1 MKSTTMARDYAERAK
16 WVLREAK
23 EAPDATNYAIS
34 VRRSQEAL
42 ELSAKAA
49 LRRLGIEY
57 PHEHDVSEALD
68 AVADRLSDSLRERLD
83 EIKALLAELARMRG
97 PALYGYEAEGI
108 PASEAFT
115 RNYAKEMFH
124 KIRPIVDLLAAFAC
138 EDVSG

>member
-1 MKSTTMARDYAERAK
+1 MLDSS
-16 WVLREAK
+16 LK
-23 EAPDATNYAIS
+23 EADEALDAANYAICI
-34 VRRSQEAL
+34 RRSQEAL

-57 PHEHDVSEALD
+57 PREHDVSEALD

-115 RNYAKEMFH
+115 KDYATEILRRIK
-124 KIRPIVDLLAAFAC
+124 PIVDLLTGFAC
-138 EDVSG
+138 EDVCE